1 MKRDRRPSEA
11 LLKHGRK
18 QMLAGMLL
26 HVIEAARPIDAAK
39 DVRAAGAPVNYVNYF
54 VAVVADIENIR
65 VTDFPQV
72 VRLAARGGI
81 ERSTIQNQPQDGSR
95 DSGVHVRR
103 QKFTMH
109 DTRLELLFECIV
121 VIKAACRH
129 KS

>member
-54 VAVVADIENIR
+54 VAVVGKPESW
-65 VTDFPQV
+65 TG
-72 VRLAARGGI
+72 L
-81 ERSTIQNQPQDGSR
+81 S
-95 DSGVHVRR
+95 
-103 QKFTMH
+103 
-109 DTRLELLFECIV
+109 
-121 VIKAACRH
+121 
-129 KS
+129 